1 MILDKLDIL
10 IKMQN
15 IQLLKYIAYK
25 EDWDYK
31 ELCKKYIK

>member
-1 MILDKLDIL
+1 MILEQLDIL

-25 EDWDYK
+25 EEWDYK

>member
-1 MILDKLDIL
+1 MVTDKIEIL

-15 IQLLKYIAYK
+15 IQLLKYIAFK
-25 EDWDYK
+25 EEWDYK

>member
-1 MILDKLDIL
+1 MITDKLEIL

-15 IQLLKYIAYK
+15 IQLLKYIAFK
-25 EDWDYK
+25 EEWDYK

>member
-1 MILDKLDIL
+1 MVTDKLEIL

-15 IQLLKYIAYK
+15 IQLLKYIAFK
-25 EDWDYK
+25 EEWDYK

>member
-25 EDWDYK
+25 EEWDYK